1 MRTISNSE
9 FAANPDM
16 YFDLA
21 RLQDVRVKKGREV
34 FHIVHEAADD
44 EEQKEL
50 SDDEVWELFAA
61 RYPDGISTLSD
72 EEEIARAITVDEF
85 LKRFDKRLEE
95 KWAERLK

>member
-34 FHIVHEAADD
+34 FHIVHETDD
-44 EEQKEL
+44 EEEQKEL

-72 EEEIARAITVDEF
+72 EEEIARAITGEE
-85 LKRFDKRLEE
+85 LIRRINAGLEK